1 MKDPAALFYIDTWLS
16 ATAEMD
22 ADVRG
27 WYLNLILHNY
37 DKKDLPNDIEKL
49 AVLAGVKFSEFER
62 FKQVF
67 EQVLK
72 HKFSLND
79 NNRLENNYAKH
90 IIQSREL
97 FKEKRSKS
105 GNIGVIIKIAKSIE
119 GFTENY
125 IEQLKNHLFTLDT
138 DEIDKHKDKQMLHQM
153 LKLYINGN
161 GNGNKDLNKSF
172 LNSGIEEKKIKLK
185 NESLEILKKLPE
197 NKKNL
202 LQSAGIKTPIVYETE
217 RGNVCEL
224 ATMAYHAFY
233 EDDSFIELSMQKHRK
248 GREVIMAQIKAFL
261 LQIQLNEEYKQKNT
275 VKELKTHCTNFLNRT
290 ITY

>member
-172 LNSGIEEKKIKLK
+172 LNSGIEEKKEKLK

>member
-172 LNSGIEEKKIKLK
+172 LNSGIEEKKEKLK
-185 NESLEILKKLPE
+185 NESLEILKNLEP

-202 LQSAGIKTPIVYETE
+202 LNQAGIKTPIVYQTE
-217 RGNVCEL
+217 RGNICEL
-224 ATMAYHAFY
+224 ATMTYKAFY

-248 GREVIMAQIKAFL
+248 SRDVIMAQIKAFL

>member
-22 ADVRG
+22 SDIRG

-67 EQVLK
+67 EQLLK
-72 HKFSLND
+72 HKFTLND
-79 NNRLENNYAKH
+79 NNRLENNYAKN

-119 GFTENY
+119 GFTDEY
-125 IEQLKNHLFTLDT
+125 IEKLKKHLYSLNIT
-138 DEIDKHKDKQMLHQM
+138 EIDKHKDKQMLNQM

-161 GNGNKDLNKSF
+161 ENENKDFNKTI
-172 LNSGIEEKKIKLK
+172 LNSSIEEKKALLK
-185 NESLEILKKLPE
+185 SKSLEFLKQLPH
-197 NKKNL
+197 NKKHLLNL
-202 LQSAGIKTPIVYETE
+202 AGIKTPIVYETE
-217 RGNVCEL
+217 RGNICEL

-233 EDDSFIELSMQKHRK
+233 EDDSFIDLCVQKHRK
-248 GREVIMAQIKAFL
+248 PKDFIMQQIKSFL
-261 LQIQLNEEYKQKNT
+261 LQIQMNDEYKQKNT
-275 VKELKTHCTNFLNRT
+275 VKELKTHCTNYLNKT

>member
-185 NESLEILKKLPE
+185 NESLEILKNLEP

-202 LQSAGIKTPIVYETE
+202 LNQAGIKTPIVYQTE
-217 RGNVCEL
+217 RGNICEL
-224 ATMAYHAFY
+224 ATMTYKAFY

-248 GREVIMAQIKAFL
+248 SRDVIMAQIKAFL

>member
-185 NESLEILKKLPE
+185 NESLEILKNLEP

-202 LQSAGIKTPIVYETE
+202 LNQAGIKTPIVYQTE
-217 RGNVCEL
+217 RGNICEL
-224 ATMAYHAFY
+224 ATMTYKAFY

-248 GREVIMAQIKAFL
+248 SRDVIMAQIKAFL

-275 VKELKTHCTNFLNRT
+275 VKEIKTHCTNFLNRT

>member
-90 IIQSREL
+90 IIQSMEL

-138 DEIDKHKDKQMLHQM
+138 DEIDKHKDKQMLKQM
-153 LKLYINGN
+153 LKLYINE
-161 GNGNKDLNKSF
+161 NKTKDKDINNDTNLSKNEIFKKECLNNQLYLETVAMQVKIPLDKMQYA
-172 LNSGIEEKKIKLK
+172 LNDFNLHLITSGEVKETLKEYKYHFTSWARIMKNLK
-185 NESLEILKKLPE
+185 N
-197 NKKNL
+197 
-202 LQSAGIKTPIVYETE
+202 
-217 RGNVCEL
+217 
-224 ATMAYHAFY
+224 
-233 EDDSFIELSMQKHRK
+233 
-248 GREVIMAQIKAFL
+248 
-261 LQIQLNEEYKQKNT
+261 
-275 VKELKTHCTNFLNRT
+275 
-290 ITY
+290 